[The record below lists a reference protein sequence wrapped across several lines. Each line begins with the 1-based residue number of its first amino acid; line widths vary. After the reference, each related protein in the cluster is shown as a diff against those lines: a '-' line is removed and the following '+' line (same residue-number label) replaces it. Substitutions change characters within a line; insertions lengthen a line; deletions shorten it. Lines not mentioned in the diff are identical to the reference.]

1 MKEINNIR
9 YWRMDEK
16 QARNNFKLTKLLHGI
31 IIVYYP
37 DSSHAS
43 LEREKNLYFSTCN
56 RYPGTV

>member
-1 MKEINNIR
+1 
-9 YWRMDEK
+9 MDKK

-43 LEREKNLYFSTCN
+43 LEREKNLYFIVHVI
-56 RYPGTV
+56 GTRVPYKYETIWLIQ